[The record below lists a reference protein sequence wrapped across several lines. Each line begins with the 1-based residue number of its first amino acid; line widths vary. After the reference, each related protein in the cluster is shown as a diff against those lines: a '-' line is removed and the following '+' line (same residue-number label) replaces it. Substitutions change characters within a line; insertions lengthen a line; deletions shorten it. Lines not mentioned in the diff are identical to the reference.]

1 MKLNKTKQLILLIIN
16 YISNLDKH
24 GIVVAGA
31 VEDGELALPEL
42 VGLGK
47 VLVELRDVQ
56 QVRVQPG
63 QGVGYVSVSQSWEVS
78 RNSVN

>member
-1 MKLNKTKQLILLIIN
+1 M
-16 YISNLDKH
+16 
-24 GIVVAGA
+24 
-31 VEDGELALPEL
+31 EDGELALPEL

-63 QGVGYVSVSQSWEVS
+63 QGVGHVSVAETCKHI
-78 RNSVN
+78 

>member
-1 MKLNKTKQLILLIIN
+1 M
-16 YISNLDKH
+16 
-24 GIVVAGA
+24 VAGA

-56 QVRVQPG
+56 QVGVQPR
-63 QGVGYVSVSQSWEVS
+63 QRVGHVGVSQSWRWSTKQLITEV
-78 RNSVN
+78 NSGSSLLGPNAELK

>member
-1 MKLNKTKQLILLIIN
+1 M
-16 YISNLDKH
+16 
-24 GIVVAGA
+24 VAGA
-31 VEDGELALPEL
+31 VEDGELALPQL

-63 QGVGYVSVSQSWEVS
+63 Q
-78 RNSVN
+78 

>member
-1 MKLNKTKQLILLIIN
+1 MKLSSL
-16 YISNLDKH
+16 SNLDKH
-24 GIVVAGA
+24 GVVVAGA

-78 RNSVN
+78 RNSVK

>member
-1 MKLNKTKQLILLIIN
+1 M
-16 YISNLDKH
+16 
-24 GIVVAGA
+24 VAGA

-63 QGVGYVSVSQSWEVS
+63 QGVGYVSVSETCKHILGCMSIHRLTEQRTS
-78 RNSVN
+78 